1 MNLLSTL
8 REFWVRLAGGS
19 KETPV
24 SPEYSYR
31 IFWVKQALDWDLQKR
46 ARVQAEVQTIIS
58 EDRFVANNYKR
69 HYKLEGFRG
78 QEHSGASLLVL
89 NDVLENLDRI
99 EKTGG
104 L

>member
-1 MNLLSTL
+1 MNLLSKL

-31 IFWVKQALDWDLQKR
+31 IFWVKQALDWDTQKR
-46 ARVQAEVQTIIS
+46 AQVQAELQAIIRD
-58 EDRFVANNYKR
+58 DRFVANSYKR
-69 HYKLEGFRG
+69 QYKLEGFSG
-78 QEHSGASLLVL
+78 QEHAGASLLVL

-99 EKTGG
+99 EKAGG
-104 L
+104 S